1 MAGRG
6 FRLAP
11 VALRWGPWLAFTRWV
26 IGSPILGVLLAANF
40 GGAIAGY
47 LFWYGGALA
56 EAPFYLWPFV
66 PDSPLSVTIM
76 GAALLA
82 FSLNRRWE
90 FLGLLA
96 AGMCMKYGLWT
107 DFVWFT
113 NYLGGGEYHFVAV
126 LMSLTH
132 FGMVIQAFIIA
143 PYLRYRPIPVLLA
156 SLFLIVNDVVDYVFG
171 YHPGVPNPEDIQT
184 IAVFAVATTAA
195 IIAFWAV
202 MAVRCRGRQAG
213 LVGDGPADGLADDTQ
228 VTGAVVDAR
237 ESMG

>member
-1 MAGRG
+1 MAARG

-11 VALRWGPWLAFTRWV
+11 VALRWGPWLSFTRWV
-26 IGSPILGVLLAANF
+26 IGSPILWVLLAADF

-66 PDSPLSVTIM
+66 PDSPLSVTVM

-82 FSLNRRWE
+82 FHFNRRLE

-96 AGMCMKYGLWT
+96 AGMCMKFGLWT

-113 NYLGGGEYHFVAV
+113 NYLSGGHYHFVAV
-126 LMSLTH
+126 TMSLTH

-156 SLFLIVNDVVDYVFG
+156 SLFLIANDVVDYLFG
-171 YHPGVPNPEDIQT
+171 FHPGVPNPEDIHT
-184 IAVFAVATTAA
+184 IAGFAVATTAA
-195 IIAFWAV
+195 IVVFWAV
-202 MAVRCRGRQAG
+202 MVVRCRGREAG
-213 LVGDGPADGLADDTQ
+213 LVGEGQAAGLAGAGRVAESVADGEKNP
-228 VTGAVVDAR
+228 G
-237 ESMG
+237 